1 MTANLQPQ
9 LHQRDHPD
17 LDRANLNN
25 AYVSGM
31 KEDIHYKGNDFT
43 YANSLF
49 TAGYIVGQLPSALIL
64 SSNRVPPRVWL
75 PGCVFA
81 WGVLTLGLACE
92 CCWAGVSA
100 AWEEAVS

>member
-1 MTANLQPQ
+1 LCVLPPASRLPSRPGPFIQTENPPSTRAF
-9 LHQRDHPD
+9 PD
-17 LDRANLNN
+17 
-25 AYVSGM
+25 
-31 KEDIHYKGNDFT
+31 KGNDFT

-92 CCWAGVSA
+92 LVSSSRGKGQN
-100 AWEEAVS
+100 EG

>member
-1 MTANLQPQ
+1 VRLSPPPFSTPS
-9 LHQRDHPD
+9 LHQTEPRSCLPPTHLPD
-17 LDRANLNN
+17 
-25 AYVSGM
+25 
-31 KEDIHYKGNDFT
+31 KGNDFT

-92 CCWAGVSA
+92 SVPGPCGTAAGGPN
-100 AWEEAVS
+100 EG